1 MKIFLLIYD
10 WNTRRLVRKEE
21 YDQVDREAAL
31 KARYEAELRA
41 AREGLD
47 QEIVILEAKSFDTL
61 KQTHGSYFFTV
72 EELTERLLKA
82 AS

>member
-10 WNTRRLVRKEE
+10 WSSRRLVRKAE
-21 YDQVDREAAL
+21 YDQTDREAAL

-41 AREGLD
+41 SREGLD
-47 QEIVILEAKSFDTL
+47 QEIVILEAPSLDTL
-61 KQTHGSYFFTV
+61 KRTHGSYFFTID
-72 EELTERLLKA
+72 ELGERLLKA